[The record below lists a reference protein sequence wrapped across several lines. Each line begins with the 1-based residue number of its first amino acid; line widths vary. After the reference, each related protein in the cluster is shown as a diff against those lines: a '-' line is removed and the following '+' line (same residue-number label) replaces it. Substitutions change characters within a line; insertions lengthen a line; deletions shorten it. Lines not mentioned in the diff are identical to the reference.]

1 VIEYRVIYEFDKE
14 TGQVTATVPD
24 LNYVSSFV
32 ADFAEAERNIQ
43 EAVEAY
49 LEALVK
55 EGQSLPLVAEGR
67 EGTFLHIRDISS
79 AAVGSKA

>member
-1 VIEYRVIYEFDKE
+1 MEYRVIYEFDKE
-14 TGQVTATVPD
+14 TGQVIATVPS
-24 LNYVSSFV
+24 LNYVSSFG

-55 EGQSLPLVAEGR
+55 EGQSLPLVPEER
-67 EGTFLHIRDISS
+67 VHFSTSETS
-79 AAVGSKA
+79 ASLLLGAKHDR